1 MQADWATIGRGADQ
15 LSVWIATLG
24 WSRAT
29 YVEFCDDERLE
40 TLISCHENALV
51 AFGGVPREVLYD
63 NVKTVVLERNTY
75 GRGVYG

>member
-1 MQADWATIGRGADQ
+1 VVRFETEPGLQMQADWATIGRGADR

-40 TLISCHENALV
+40 TLKKESS
-51 AFGGVPREVLYD
+51 PY
-63 NVKTVVLERNTY
+63 
-75 GRGVYG
+75 